1 MNATQ
6 SEDRSVRALILDMDG
21 LLVDTEHLA
30 ALALERFLDG
40 HGKAMRAGT
49 MERTLGRRLPEA
61 MAIVASQY
69 GLTEPLDSL
78 VVEYDALRLN
88 ALRGNVRPMPGAPEL
103 LAWGRSVGLP
113 MALATSSRRS
123 HAELSLG
130 EAGLTGFFAAEVTG
144 EEVHHGKPNP
154 EIFLAAAERLGITPD
169 NCLVLED
176 APAGLAAAVAGGMRC
191 LWVPNDKTRGLAVGV
206 PVDGV
211 MDDLFQARTWI
222 EARIGDAEVL

>member
-1 MNATQ
+1 MSATQ
-6 SEDRSVRALILDMDG
+6 SEARTIRALVLDMDG

-40 HGKAMRAGT
+40 HGKSMQAGT

-69 GLTEPLDSL
+69 GLVEPLDSL
-78 VVEYDALRLN
+78 VAEYDALRLD
-88 ALRGNVRPMPGAPEL
+88 ALRGNVRPMPGASEL
-103 LAWGRSVGLP
+103 LAWGRSAGLP

-123 HAELSLG
+123 HADLSLD
-130 EAGLTGFFAAEVTG
+130 EAGLVGFFAAEVTG
-144 EEVHHGKPNP
+144 EEVHHGKPHP
-154 EIFLAAAERLGITPD
+154 EIFLTAAERLGVTPGA
-169 NCLVLED
+169 CLVLED

-191 LWVPNDKTRGLAVGV
+191 LWVPNDKTRALAVGV

-211 MDDLFQARTWI
+211 MEDLYQARTWI
-222 EARIGDAEVL
+222 EARIGEAPVR